1 MNEDCGCCEGVEKQ
15 TPMDIANRPGLSELR
30 YRAGTHGSF
39 LETMKARLSSLGIT
53 NADLGLPAGNPD
65 GQDKPSYPLQG
76 LSTRT
81 ADDPAIAMLDAWA
94 TVADVLTFYQER
106 IANEGYLLTATER
119 RSILE
124 LARLVGYTLRPGMAA
139 SVYLAYTLEDGAET
153 TTILPGNRAQ
163 SLPGPGQLPQSFET
177 SEKLEARAAWNN
189 LKPRQTRP
197 QFITQNNADII
208 DTMYFQG
215 VATNLKPNDP
225 LLLVIKNP
233 KNPPGQPKN
242 TMAGSE
248 GQDENP
254 SGPFLRYVKEVEPQN
269 AQNRTKVTLQADLTG
284 DSAARAVKQIRHIL
298 DRYLDTTTF
307 CVEPEAALQDKLK
320 GWEGKLDKFNTL
332 MSDLDVK
339 LTEAIRNEDALLATW
354 LGALLADLYAVIIPT
369 DEVKKAMP
377 LGWHPH
383 ILVDRGRLNILPVRP
398 SPSNALASLIA
409 PLLKPVTPQVA
420 NGLHLKR
427 DPRQE
432 FALGSDIHPQI
443 FTILQPSLKT
453 KLYPALATARV
464 TELSELE
471 SAQAFRI
478 KAAPFGNNA
487 PLKPVYNEQGIII
500 DHEEWP
506 LNPVTINVNLFE
518 VPGTPEQIQVSI
530 KRGKETGEHR
540 VPLSEIYE
548 KEGYSFTISDTDVT
562 IKITSKQPPPTGP
575 TASDIEGEG
584 QPPERAWSE
593 RYGEIIITFEIHS
606 PTGEVIYKEQIN
618 LTPESLG
625 QARRWSVRVRIN
637 GEVNGKEY
645 VVGLDQHQGFSN
657 DKHHVEVTFDGAVL
671 SITDDVF
678 VSVPQPGRTIVA
690 LDALYEQI
698 TPGSW
703 VVVEYSDGRPP
714 LITWVLGACSVSKA
728 DYGITGKVTELTLKN
743 EWLRDNDRLLS
754 SLRGVTI
761 YAQSTPRDLA
771 EEPIDTVKEAVCGDE
786 IELDGLYD
794 GLQSGRWVIVTGER
808 TDILGVSGVIDT
820 ELAMV
825 KKVTQGVHKVK
836 VSDEQRAGKELEDSG
851 QTIDLP
857 GDKTHT
863 FLTLDKALA
872 YTYKRD
878 TVTIYGNVVK
888 ATHGE
893 TRNEVLGSGDG
904 SKDFQQFSLHQSPL
918 TYLAAPTAAG
928 AVSTLQVRVNDILWH
943 EADDLIALGPRDR
956 NFITQTDDDGKT
968 TVIFGDGEHGAHLPT
983 GVENVKAVY
992 RAGIGK
998 PGNVKANQITLLATR
1013 PLGVKGVTNPK
1024 PATGG
1029 ADKEGRDQARRNA
1042 PLGVMALDRLVS
1054 VQDYADFARTFAG
1067 IGKASAARLPDGHHQ
1082 FVHLTVAGA
1091 DNIPIDTTSDLYQNL
1106 FIALQQQGDP
1116 ALPLQLATCEV
1127 MLLVISAQVR
1137 LHPDYRWE
1145 SVAPK
1150 IRTTLLDTFGFDRR
1164 ALGQPVFQSEVISAI
1179 QSVVGVA
1186 YVNMELMDAVDQN
1199 RILKALKTVQKTQ
1212 VKNGSEAEK
1221 LADTLGLKL
1230 EQHIDVNLAGPV
1242 YHTVTV
1248 EEGQTQTLKTIAD
1261 LYQITVDELED
1272 LNPVI
1277 RDRKP
1282 QELQEGDILLI
1293 SRLWPAQLAFLTPD
1307 VPDTLI
1313 LTELSI

>member
-1 MNEDCGCCEGVEKQ
+1 MNESCGCCEGTEKL
-15 TPMDIANRPGLSELR
+15 TPRHIANRPGLSALH
-30 YRAGTHGSF
+30 YRVGTHGSF
-39 LETMKARLSSLGIT
+39 LETMKARLSNMGIT
-53 NADLGLPAGNPD
+53 DVDPGLPPGNSG
-65 GQDKPSYPLQG
+65 GQDRQNYPLQG
-76 LSTRT
+76 LSTRS
-81 ADDPAIAMLDAWA
+81 ADDPSIAMLDAWA

-124 LARLVGYTLRPGMAA
+124 LSRLVGYSLRPGVAA
-139 SVYLAYTLEDGAET
+139 SVYLAYTLEDGAEP

-163 SLPGPGQLPQSFET
+163 ALPGPGELPQSFET

-197 QFITQNNADII
+197 QFITQDNADII
-208 DTMYFQG
+208 DTLYFQG

-233 KNPPGQPKN
+233 KNTPGQPKN
-242 TMAGSE
+242 TMAGSA
-248 GQDENP
+248 GRDEDLL
-254 SGPFLRYVKEVEPQN
+254 GPVLRFVKEVEPQN
-269 AQNRTKVTLQADLTG
+269 AQNRTKVTLQADITG
-284 DSAARAVKQIRHIL
+284 NRDARTSRTLKQIRYIL
-298 DRYLDTTTF
+298 DRYLDTKTF
-307 CVEPEAALQDKLK
+307 CVEPEAALKLELEGWK
-320 GWEGKLDKFNTL
+320 GNFDEYITL
-332 MSDLDVK
+332 MSHLKVK
-339 LTEAIRNEDALLATW
+339 LTEAIRDENALLATW
-354 LGALLADLYAVIIPT
+354 LGALLVDLHAVIIPT
-369 DEVKKAMP
+369 DEIKKAFGGADMSSH
-377 LGWHPH
+377 LHPN
-383 ILVDRGRLNILPVRP
+383 IRVDRGQWKVLPVGP
-398 SPSNALASLIA
+398 SPSRALAALIT
-409 PLLKPVTPQVA
+409 PLLKPATPQVA

-427 DPRQE
+427 DLKQE
-432 FALGSDIHPQI
+432 LAVGSDLHPQI

-453 KLYPALATARV
+453 KLYPALATASV

-471 SAQAFRI
+471 GAQAFRV

-487 PLKPVYNEQGIII
+487 PLKPIYNALGIII

-506 LNPVTINVNLFE
+506 LNPVTINVNLIA
-518 VPGTPEQIQVSI
+518 VPGTPDQIQVSI
-530 KRGKETGEHR
+530 KRNNKTWDRRDLLDSIRDEHN
-540 VPLSEIYE
+540 PLKY
-548 KEGYSFTISDTDVT
+548 DL
-562 IKITSKQPPPTGP
+562 
-575 TASDIEGEG
+575 SDIHVSITVQRDGVVKT
-584 QPPERAWSE
+584 
-593 RYGEIIITFEIHS
+593 INVTFEIPS
-606 PTGEVIYKEQIN
+606 QEPKVIDITLN
-618 LTPESLG
+618 LPHYTT
-625 QARRWSVRVRIN
+625 VRVN
-637 GEVNGKEY
+637 AEEY
-645 VVGLDQHQGFSN
+645 VVEPGQRQSYSN
-657 DKHHVEVTFDGAVL
+657 DIHHVEVAYQSTPVIAPARAGTVL
-671 SITDDVF
+671 SVTDELF
-678 VSVPQPGRTIVA
+678 VALLGGTAPDRKIVA

-698 TPGSW
+698 TPGSS

-714 LITWVLGACSVSKA
+714 LITRVEGAHSVSKA
-728 DYGITGKVTELTLKN
+728 DYGITGKVTELTLKD
-743 EWLRDNDRLLS
+743 EWLGDIDLLLS

-771 EEPIDTVKEAVCGDE
+771 EEPIDPVKEAVCGDE

-808 TDILGVSGVIDT
+808 TDIFGVSGVMDT
-820 ELAMV
+820 ELAML

-836 VSDEQRAGKELEDSG
+836 VPDEQRADKELEDSG
-851 QTIDLP
+851 KTVDLP

-904 SKDFQQFSLHQSPL
+904 SKDFQQFSLHQSTL
-918 TYLAAPTAAG
+918 TYLSAPTAAG

-943 EADDLIALGPRDR
+943 EADDLIALGPRDC

-968 TVIFGDGEHGAHLPT
+968 TVIFGDGEHGVHLPT

-1013 PLGVKGVTNPK
+1013 PLGVTGVTNPK
-1024 PATGG
+1024 LATGG

-1067 IGKASAARLPDGHHQ
+1067 IGKASAARLSDGHHQ

-1106 FIALQQQGDP
+1106 LIALQQQGDP

-1137 LHPDYRWE
+1137 LHPDYAWE

-1150 IRTTLLDTFGFDRR
+1150 IRTTLLDTFGFERR
-1164 ALGQPVFQSEVISAI
+1164 ALGQPVFQSEVISTI
-1179 QSVVGVA
+1179 QNVEGVE
-1186 YVNMELMDAVDQN
+1186 YVNMELMDAVDQK
-1199 RILKALKTVQKTQ
+1199 RILTALKKVQQTQ
-1212 VKNGSEAEK
+1212 AQQAPEAEAEK
-1221 LADTLGLKL
+1221 LADMLGLELKSR
-1230 EQHIDVNLAGPV
+1230 IDVNLAGPV
-1242 YHTVTV
+1242 YHTV
-1248 EEGQTQTLKTIAD
+1248 EEEQTLQKIAD

-1272 LNPVI
+1272 LNPQFRNSGNVLPKG
-1277 RDRKP
+1277 DR
-1282 QELQEGDILLI
+1282 LLI